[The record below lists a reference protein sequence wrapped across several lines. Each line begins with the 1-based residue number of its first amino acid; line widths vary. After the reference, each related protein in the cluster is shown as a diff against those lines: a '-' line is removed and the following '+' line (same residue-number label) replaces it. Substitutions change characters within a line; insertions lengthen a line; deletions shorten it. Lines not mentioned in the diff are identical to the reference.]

1 MHSGSRPGVARSM
14 QRAMLM
20 LLVVCLACSGCT
32 ALRPVALDPP
42 PQVSAREF
50 EPGRRVAVVLQD
62 GTGIRGWIVSAREDG
77 LTINPGAFGAQRD
90 AAFRDMKSLQVREPS
105 KGRTIAAAIG
115 GAVVVTVG
123 VLYLIALQL
132 HKHDE

>member
-1 MHSGSRPGVARSM
+1 MHSGSRPGVGRTM
-14 QRAMLM
+14 QQALVM
-20 LLVVCLACSGCT
+20 LLGVCIGCSGCT

-42 PQVSAREF
+42 PQASAREF

-62 GTGIRGWIVSAREDG
+62 GTGIRGSIVSAREDG
-77 LTINPGAFGAQRD
+77 LTINTGAFGAQRD

-105 KGRTIAAAIG
+105 KVRTIGAAIG
-115 GAVVVTVG
+115 GAVVATVG